1 MEGVSIMENVLS
13 YAEAKEIYGTINAHL
28 NRTDA
33 DMVGL
38 YQDMVARAIRYA
50 HIRAGWAALT
60 REQKRDQDAGRTSAH
75 DAFIASLNI
84 IARTEGE
91 VGAAWKERLSD
102 DRKRIGD
109 FACYIAL
116 FEGIGS
122 R

>member
-1 MEGVSIMENVLS
+1 MGTALS
-13 YAEAKEIYGTINAHL
+13 YTEAKEIYETINEHL
-28 NRTDA
+28 DRTDT
-33 DMVGL
+33 DIVEL
-38 YQDMVARAIRYA
+38 YQDMIARAIRYA
-50 HIRAGWAALT
+50 HIRAGWSALS
-60 REQKRDQDAGRTSAH
+60 REQKQDQDAGRTSAH

-91 VGAAWKERLSD
+91 VGAAWKERLAD
-102 DRKRIGD
+102 DRKRNGD

>member
-1 MEGVSIMENVLS
+1 MENVLS

-91 VGAAWKERLSD
+91 VGAAWKERLAD
-102 DRKRIGD
+102 DRKRNGD

>member
-1 MEGVSIMENVLS
+1 MGTILS
-13 YAEAKEIYGTINAHL
+13 YAEAKEIYGTINEHL
-28 NRTDA
+28 DRTDA
-33 DMVGL
+33 DIVGL
-38 YQDMVARAIRYA
+38 YQDMVARVIRYA

-60 REQKRDQDAGRTSAH
+60 REQKRDQDASRTSAH

-84 IARTEGE
+84 VARTQGDT
-91 VGAAWKERLSD
+91 GTGWRGRFSD

-116 FEGIGS
+116 FEAIEA

>member
-1 MEGVSIMENVLS
+1 MGTILS

-28 NRTDA
+28 DRTDA
-33 DMVGL
+33 
-38 YQDMVARAIRYA
+38 DMVARAIRYA

-60 REQKRDQDAGRTSAH
+60 REQKRDQDASRTSAH

-84 IARTEGE
+84 VARTQGDT
-91 VGAAWKERLSD
+91 GTGWRGRLSD

-116 FEGIGS
+116 FEAIEA

>member
-1 MEGVSIMENVLS
+1 MENVLS
-13 YAEAKEIYGTINAHL
+13 YDDAKEIYETINEHL
-28 NRTDA
+28 DHTDE
-33 DMVGL
+33 DIVEL
-38 YQDMVARAIRYA
+38 YQDMIARAVRYA
-50 HIRAGWAALT
+50 HIRAGWSALS
-60 REQKRDQDAGRTSAH
+60 REQKREQDAGRTSAH